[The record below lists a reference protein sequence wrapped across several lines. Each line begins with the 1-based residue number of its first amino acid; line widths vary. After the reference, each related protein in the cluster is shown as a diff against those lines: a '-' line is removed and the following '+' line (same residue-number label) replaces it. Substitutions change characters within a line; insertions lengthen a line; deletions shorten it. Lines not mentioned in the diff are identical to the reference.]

1 MVKNLRKLRM
11 SNGVSQEKLA
21 EFLGITQQSIN
32 RYERHKIEPDI
43 ETMILM
49 ADYFNTTVDY
59 LIGHTP
65 PEDPQELELTKDEW
79 ALLRD
84 YRQLSES
91 ERESIRLVI
100 NNYLKK

>member
-1 MVKNLRKLRM
+1 MIKNLRRLRE
-11 SNGVSQEKLA
+11 SRGISQQKLA
-21 EFLGITQQSIN
+21 DILGITQQSIYK
-32 RYERHKIEPDI
+32 YEKLKIEPDI
-43 ETMILM
+43 GTLVLM

-65 PEDPQELELTKDEW
+65 PDCPEELELTKDEW

-91 ERESIRLVI
+91 ERDSIQLVI
-100 NNYLKK
+100 KNYLKE